1 MGHPSLAVGAP
12 APDFAAY
19 DQNGTLRRLSDYRG
33 QKVILYFYPK
43 DDTPG
48 CTKEACNLRDYYAA
62 LQAAGYAVLG
72 VSADDVESHKKFAQ
86 KYQLPFSLL
95 ADPNKE
101 IIKAYGAW
109 GTKKLYGRTYE
120 GPLRITFII
129 DEEGR
134 IARIIE
140 KVETDKHAQQIL
152 GLRAT

>member
-1 MGHPSLAVGAP
+1 MVRPGLAVGAV

-48 CTKEACNLRDYYAA
+48 CTKEACNLRDHYAA

-86 KYQLPFSLL
+86 KYQLPFPLL
-95 ADPNKE
+95 ADTNKE

-120 GPLRITFII
+120 GPLRITYII